1 MQTGKRANSSPTRHF
16 NRVLLGGPKL
26 DRHCLRPP
34 MRLPPLNYDN
44 TGGGSPGYN
53 EMLLNW

>member
-1 MQTGKRANSSPTRHF
+1 
-16 NRVLLGGPKL
+16 VLLGGPKL